1 MAFVLPIVHSAPL
14 FGDVTVT
21 NGAAIVKLALLVP
34 LTAPLAVRTRI
45 RADVV
50 AGLVTTQLYEPAVAA
65 FAIDAAIGLHVA
77 PPSRLTSMSTVLP
90 APRLCVHA
98 IVCVEPTPQL
108 TFVFGVVTVMTGLT
122 IVTVVAL
129 GGDVATPSLTT
140 SVAV

>member
-1 MAFVLPIVHSAPL
+1 MKSAS
-14 FGDVTVT
+14 
-21 NGAAIVKLALLVP
+21 LAS
-34 LTAPLAVRTRI
+34 LTAPLAVRTRT

-50 AGLVTTQLYEPAVAA
+50 AGLVTTQLYEPAVALA
-65 FAIDAAIGLHVA
+65 FAIDAATRLHVA
-77 PPSRLTSMSTVLP
+77 PPSRLTSRSTVLP